1 MLACTKS
8 KPRTALKGSLETLS
22 SVIIADNHTLVIE
35 GLSQSLKKYNKQLC
49 ITPATSEKQLRELI
63 RHHENI
69 ELIVLELNLADARRF
84 AMLDFIREQMLS
96 TPVVVLSASKD
107 VIDMRIAIN
116 KGAKAYLTKTE
127 PLEVILSAIQLVL
140 AGGVY
145 MPPILIQKNQA
156 NAKQCIDNRRANLTR
171 RQKEVLMLLTE
182 GLSNKEI
189 GRELYLSE
197 ATVKAH
203 VSAILKTLAVD
214 NRTQAVNAAQKL
226 SLALH

>member
-1 MLACTKS
+1 MLASTETE
-8 KPRTALKGSLETLS
+8 PRATLKGSLKMLKR
-22 SVIIADNHTLVIE
+22 VIIADDHTLAIE

-49 ITPATSEKQLRELI
+49 ITTATSEKQLRELI
-63 RHHENI
+63 HHQENT
-69 ELIVLELNLADARRF
+69 ELIILELNLADTRRF

-145 MPPILIQKNQA
+145 MPPMLIQKNQA
-156 NAKQCIDNRRANLTR
+156 NARQCVDNRRADLTR

-189 GRELYLSE
+189 GRELFLSE

-203 VSAILKTLAVD
+203 VSAILKTLAVG